1 MYSSTLQYMERR
13 VVNIRV
19 HEDVKK
25 ELDELKKYQRE
36 TYEEVI
42 KRLIKFYREYQ
53 NLEEFKE
60 EKNEIWKRI
69 EEIERRIQKIE
80 SEFSKLSEKKET
92 YSEQKSQLTKEQR
105 MILKALRGYDE
116 VILDD
121 ISKIVSM
128 FTIENY
134 EANIEFA
141 KKFLQPVGNGVYK
154 VNKEK
159 IKEVL

>member
-1 MYSSTLQYMERR
+1 MYLQVE
-13 VVNIRV
+13 VP
-19 HEDVKK
+19 
-25 ELDELKKYQRE
+25 DEIWL
-36 TYEEVI
+36 
-42 KRLIKFYREYQ
+42 
-53 NLEEFKE
+53 EFKKAVRKKKGRVKGVLKEAVIEALKLYIKSNHEPETKSETME
-60 EKNEIWKRI
+60 E
-69 EEIERRIQKIE
+69 
-80 SEFSKLSEKKET
+80 LL
-92 YSEQKSQLTKEQR
+92 LTKEQR
-105 MILKALRGYDE
+105 MILKALREYDE

-141 KKFLQPVGNGVYK
+141 KKFLQPIGNDVYK